1 MILDYC
7 EVAHII
13 LSENEEQTT
22 MGFGMDTAYKMV
34 GPVIF
39 GMILGFYLDKT
50 FNTSPWWMLGMIFF
64 GIATGFWSVIKQVYY
79 PEAYEDEKEKK

>member
-1 MILDYC
+1 
-7 EVAHII
+7 
-13 LSENEEQTT
+13 